1 METQQDF
8 GNNVKLG
15 IGFDCCDGSTLDS
28 NGQLGLEAWS
38 KFTFCMILHWSELI
52 AWTVAELV
60 NKEGASRVQSLPR

>member
-28 NGQLGLEAWS
+28 NGQLGLEA
-38 KFTFCMILHWSELI
+38 
-52 AWTVAELV
+52 
-60 NKEGASRVQSLPR
+60 